1 MIYLRNRFLPVLALA
16 LVAGASF
23 ADDAFD
29 TTRALLERWVETR
42 KAIATEKRDWKLAK
56 EMLEDRAELVRGE
69 IAAVEA
75 KIAETERG
83 VGEADKV
90 RAALVAEADALK
102 LEGDVLA
109 GTVAT
114 LEARTRTLLA
124 RLPAPIREKVKPL
137 SARLPED
144 PATTALPPSVRFQ
157 NVVGILNEINKFAR
171 EILITSEIR
180 ELPGG
185 RSVEVTAVYLGIGQG
200 YYVGAGNT
208 VAGIGTAGKD
218 AWEWTPADASAEAI
232 ARTVA
237 ILKNERPAEYVA
249 LPVKID

>member
-1 MIYLRNRFLPVLALA
+1 MNRLRNRFLPVLALA
-16 LVAGASF
+16 LVAGAAF

-29 TTRALLERWVETR
+29 STRALLERWVETR

-102 LEGDVLA
+102 AEGDALA
-109 GTVAT
+109 ATVAG
-114 LEARTRTLLA
+114 LEARTRTLLG

-137 SARLPED
+137 SSRLPSD
-144 PATTALPPSVRFQ
+144 PATSTLPPSVRFQ

-171 EILITSEIR
+171 EIHVTSEVR
-180 ELPGG
+180 DLGGG
-185 RSVEVTAVYLGIGQG
+185 RQVEVTAVYLGISQG
-200 YYVGAGNT
+200 YYVGAGDT
-208 VAGIGTAGKD
+208 VAGLGTPGKD
-218 AWEWTPADASAEAI
+218 AWEWTAVDAAAPAVSKV
-232 ARTVA
+232 VA
-237 ILKNERPAEYVA
+237 ILKNERPAEYVP

>member
-109 GTVAT
+109 GTVAG

-144 PATTALPPSVRFQ
+144 PASTTLPPSVRFQ

-171 EILITSEIR
+171 EILVTSEIR
-180 ELPGG
+180 ELGGG
-185 RSVEVTAVYLGIGQG
+185 RTVEVTAVYLGIGQG

-218 AWEWTPADASAEAI
+218 AWEWTAADASAEAI

-237 ILKNERPAEYVA
+237 ILKNERPAEYVE